1 METNNYEVS
10 VKKWGWTTMSFTKF
24 LRKYDTMAERVKII
38 SNPKK
43 CSVSHIYENREL
55 TLVETIALFAKYD
68 YSICEKNYY
77 DLEQYLVTYQ
87 QFDNES
93 IQQATTEL
101 EHLLLK
107 EASETILSNYLNS
120 FPKGLYHQQVR
131 ALLEKQ

>member
-24 LRKYDTMAERVKII
+24 LRKYYTMEERLKII
-38 SNPKK
+38 ANPKK

-55 TLVETIALFAKYD
+55 TQEETIALFAKYD

-77 DLEQYLVTYQ
+77 DLEQYIVAYR

-93 IQQATTEL
+93 IQKAITEL
-101 EHLLLK
+101 EDMLLK
-107 EASETILSNYLNS
+107 DASETILSNYLNS

-131 ALLEKQ
+131 TLLEK